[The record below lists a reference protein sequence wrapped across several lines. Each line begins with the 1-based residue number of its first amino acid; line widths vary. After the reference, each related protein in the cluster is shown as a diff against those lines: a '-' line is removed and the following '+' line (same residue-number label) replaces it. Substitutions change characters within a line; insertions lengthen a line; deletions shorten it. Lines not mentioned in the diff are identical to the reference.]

1 MRRRETDSEQRTV
14 KRMLADDEWAQW
26 SNSEIAK
33 HCGVSHP
40 FVGKQRA
47 ILKPLQDSRLVK
59 RGDSTYPM
67 ETW

>member
-1 MRRRETDSEQRTV
+1 
-14 KRMLADDEWAQW
+14 MLADDEWAQW
-26 SNSEIAK
+26 SDTEVAK